1 MFPPKGFLDWLNK
14 MIWMRKQTTSCH
26 WKGCRTV
33 RKWMKCIWQ
42 PKLGLLSSGSG
53 VCWLAVFRLKWM
65 VLYGNVAGLSQFS
78 FTETQL
84 QIAYTAGQIL
94 GFTSVVMVQSS
105 GLRLFVLRA
114 AGPSASRWFWRSYQ
128 LLTWIFSLSLI
139 STLYLV
145 QRGGIFRHHVYVF
158 TCTGS
163 FTTTLR
169 VTLYL
174 GSEEGGS
181 YKRCIPS
188 CNTMFRVVHHVTKW
202 RNSIRLLF
210 CRKCPTY
217 VSRLWQTFSPAS
229 SATLSTTCAASSSVA
244 RGSGVMTAGTL
255 RPTHRGRFIQA
266 L

>member
-1 MFPPKGFLDWLNK
+1 
-14 MIWMRKQTTSCH
+14 
-26 WKGCRTV
+26 
-33 RKWMKCIWQ
+33 
-42 PKLGLLSSGSG
+42 
-53 VCWLAVFRLKWM
+53 M
-65 VLYGNVAGLSQFS
+65 VLYRNVAGQPQFS
-78 FTETQL
+78 AMETQL
-84 QIAYTAGQIL
+84 QTVYTVGYIL
-94 GFTSVVMVQSS
+94 GFMSVVMVQSS

-114 AGPSASRWFWRSYQ
+114 AGSSASRWFCRSYQ
-128 LLTWIFSLSLI
+128 LLTCNFSLSLI

-174 GSEEGGS
+174 GIVECGS

-188 CNTMFRVVHHVTKW
+188 CDTMFRVVHHVTKW
-202 RNSIRLLF
+202 RNSTRIFF
-210 CRKCPTY
+210 CRKFPTY

-229 SATLSTTCAASSSVA
+229 SATLNTTCATSNSVA
-244 RGSGVMTAGTL
+244 RSSGVMTAGTL
-255 RPTHRGRFIQA
+255 RSTHRGRFIQA